1 MRFFKNTF
9 VSVMV
14 SSLVLG
20 ISIAS
25 PVQAAVPGIS
35 STSPEN
41 RATGVALNANIVI
54 TFSEAVSAESGQ
66 INIYKASDNSLFESI
81 RVADSSKVSLNSA
94 VVTINP
100 AGSFAYNTRY
110 YVLIDDTAFDSVA
123 DDQSFGGIQS
133 EGTLFFTTLL
143 DPASTTTSTTTSTV
157 AATTT
162 IALPRLG
169 GTKCLVAGRT
179 RTVAGVK
186 FVCKKTVRLVW
197 RRA

>member
-1 MRFFKNTF
+1 MRFSKKAFIA
-9 VSVMV
+9 VVV
-14 SSLVLG
+14 SSMALG
-20 ISIAS
+20 LSVAS

-66 INIYKASDNSLFESI
+66 INIYKASDKTLFESI
-81 RVADSSKVSLNSA
+81 RVADSSKVSLSNA

-100 AGSFAYNTRY
+100 AGTFAYNTRY

-133 EGTLFFTTLL
+133 EGTLFFTTLV
-143 DPASTTTSTTTSTV
+143 DPASTTTTSTTVTP
-157 AATTT
+157 TTT
-162 IALPRLG
+162 VALPRLG
-169 GTKCLVAGRT
+169 GTECKVAGRM
-179 RTVAGVK
+179 RTVGGTK
-186 FVCKKTVRLVW
+186 FVCKKTIKLIW